1 MYRYKNPVHPI
12 EDVNRI
18 KRISTEVMALHKAR
32 FGTDFAQNKKALGDI
47 AVVRSKGLKN
57 EIAGYITTFIKREI
71 EDQKEKEAQAMEE
84 TQSGNETEELEEGIL
99 N

>member
-1 MYRYKNPVHPI
+1 VYRYKNPLHPI

-18 KRISTEVMALHKAR
+18 KRISTEVMALHKSR
-32 FGTDFAQNKKALGDI
+32 FGTDFAQNKKALDDI

>member
-1 MYRYKNPVHPI
+1 
-12 EDVNRI
+12 
-18 KRISTEVMALHKAR
+18 MALHKSR
-32 FGTDFAQNKKALGDI
+32 FGTDFAQNKKALDDI

-71 EDQKEKEAQAMEE
+71 EDQKEKEAQAMQE
-84 TQSGNETEELEEGIL
+84 TQSVDEAAELHEEEIL